1 MNNKVNPQGWLLV
14 SVAIFLGAMYSQYAF
29 YDLGRNI
36 SKSDAKKIQVAYQ
49 ESLLSPAG
57 YDFRDAL
64 SNLLDD
70 KGIIVPA
77 ELSYIG
83 TDIYSNSFT
92 KEDWNKLAKI
102 HKKTNKYK
110 CIFRVGKDCN
120 FRRFDRLYCNKFLFY
135 NSFNNCNVH
144 SFLC

>member
-1 MNNKVNPQGWLLV
+1 MNHFYFGVNPYLWLLIACILFAISVYLVLKKVMNNKVNPQGWLLV

-70 KGIIVPA
+70 KGIIEVVP
-77 ELSYIG
+77 L
-83 TDIYSNSFT
+83 
-92 KEDWNKLAKI
+92 
-102 HKKTNKYK
+102 
-110 CIFRVGKDCN
+110 V
-120 FRRFDRLYCNKFLFY
+120 
-135 NSFNNCNVH
+135 
-144 SFLC
+144 

>member
-1 MNNKVNPQGWLLV
+1 MNHFYFGVNPYLWLLIACILFAISVYLVLKKVMNNKVNPQGWLLI

-102 HKKTNKYK
+102 HKKTNKYM
-110 CIFRVGKDCN
+110 
-120 FRRFDRLYCNKFLFY
+120 
-135 NSFNNCNVH
+135 
-144 SFLC
+144 

>member
-1 MNNKVNPQGWLLV
+1 MGSCAAPSAKGDDKFITTDYLQQCP
-14 SVAIFLGAMYSQYAF
+14 F

-102 HKKTNKYK
+102 HKKTNKYM
-110 CIFRVGKDCN
+110 
-120 FRRFDRLYCNKFLFY
+120 
-135 NSFNNCNVH
+135 
-144 SFLC
+144 